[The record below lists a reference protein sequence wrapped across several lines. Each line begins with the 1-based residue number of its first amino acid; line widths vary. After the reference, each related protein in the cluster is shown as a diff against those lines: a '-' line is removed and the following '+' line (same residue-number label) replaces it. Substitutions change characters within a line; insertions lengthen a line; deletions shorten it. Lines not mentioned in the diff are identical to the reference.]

1 MASIA
6 NFQIK
11 HCVFGIGLVFSLLNL
26 GTAGMHAQ
34 EVISH
39 WKITSLNQRVSDGQF
54 NVTHLS
60 VSSPSYDVEQILFL
74 RNSTIR
80 EELEL
85 SPSQIRELNS
95 LLEEYP
101 KFMSEFR
108 KRLYGDGIQNSAEEL
123 AKIGEKVRE
132 FEGRFSE
139 WLLPH
144 QKSRMKELMFRCVIR
159 RDGFGYAVFSPA
171 AFEAFEITRDQGV
184 PISRAV
190 SEVVE
195 DFSERVQELKTEYWE
210 TMEAALPEHARRTY
224 KQHFREFVLQRT
236 PPLDLLAYQLKNKD
250 RLAEIVEEYFEGP
263 ANYRGLFTPCN
274 YTVDVA
280 GRLHLGLENY
290 WDGKT
295 NFHRLAQINV
305 FSKLSGDVLD
315 LKADLNLSELQIA
328 ELAALKAEGEAL
340 FEDYQEQER
349 ELARNGATRE
359 EEAKLRDIRD
369 AELHKWGERALQK
382 LDTILMPI
390 QKEGL
395 KLLAEGAEFVLGG
408 FSYALE
414 FGNAGKRLGLTAAE
428 KEELRAVSEKFSA
441 RIEEETRQWE
451 EEALNRLIGVF
462 NEKQQ
467 EMMRKMLGDPLKHTG
482 CDIEIFITSL
492 RNPRMF

>member
-1 MASIA
+1 MATFIRYYLGASL
-6 NFQIK
+6 FE
-11 HCVFGIGLVFSLLNL
+11 IGVVLSLLNL

-60 VSSPSYDVEQILFL
+60 VSAPSYDVEQILFL

-101 KFMSEFR
+101 KFMSEIR

-123 AKIGEKVRE
+123 AKIGEKVRG

-159 RDGFGYAVFSPA
+159 RDGFVYAVLSPG
-171 AFEAFEITRDQGV
+171 AFEAFEITSDQGE
-184 PISRAV
+184 PIFRTCR
-190 SEVVE
+190 EVAE
-195 DFSERVQELKTEYWE
+195 DFSERVQKLKTEYWE
-210 TMEAALPEHARRTY
+210 TMEASLPEHAKSTY
-224 KQHFREFVLQRT
+224 ERHFREFVLQRT

-290 WDGKT
+290 WDG
-295 NFHRLAQINV
+295 N
-305 FSKLSGDVLD
+305 D
-315 LKADLNLSELQIA
+315 ELPQTCT
-328 ELAALKAEGEAL
+328 
-340 FEDYQEQER
+340 D
-349 ELARNGATRE
+349 
-359 EEAKLRDIRD
+359 
-369 AELHKWGERALQK
+369 
-382 LDTILMPI
+382 
-390 QKEGL
+390 
-395 KLLAEGAEFVLGG
+395 
-408 FSYALE
+408 
-414 FGNAGKRLGLTAAE
+414 
-428 KEELRAVSEKFSA
+428 
-441 RIEEETRQWE
+441 
-451 EEALNRLIGVF
+451 
-462 NEKQQ
+462 
-467 EMMRKMLGDPLKHTG
+467 
-482 CDIEIFITSL
+482 
-492 RNPRMF
+492 